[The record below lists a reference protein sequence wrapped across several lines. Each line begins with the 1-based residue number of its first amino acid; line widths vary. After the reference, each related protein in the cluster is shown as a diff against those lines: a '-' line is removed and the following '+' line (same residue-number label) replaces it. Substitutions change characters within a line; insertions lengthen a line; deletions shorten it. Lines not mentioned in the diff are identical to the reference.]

1 MSENI
6 QQDRTDIWMRP
17 TPQQTDTLT
26 TGSERLAQSL
36 KDEGLPVDMTDCW
49 AEFIKADPGIV
60 AFTELPTY
68 RKFILHADGTRTEY
82 VPIEAVHRAIK
93 KWETGT

>member
-1 MSENI
+1 MTTALI
-6 QQDRTDIWMRP
+6 
-17 TPQQTDTLT
+17 

-49 AEFIKADPGIV
+49 AEFIKADPGIKALV
-60 AFTELPTY
+60 SLAELV
-68 RKFILHADGTRTEY
+68 RDGKAARVDGDATLD
-82 VPIEAVHRAIK
+82 

>member
-1 MSENI
+1 M
-6 QQDRTDIWMRP
+6 TDALI
-17 TPQQTDTLT
+17 

-60 AFTELPTY
+60 ALI
-68 RKFILHADGTRTEY
+68 KHAQATVTDRGPWAKRGAAALKLWERGT
-82 VPIEAVHRAIK
+82 
-93 KWETGT
+93 

>member
-26 TGSERLAQSL
+26 TGSERLAAEVITCS
-36 KDEGLPVDMTDCW
+36 DEFESR
-49 AEFIKADPGIV
+49 AEIIKADPGIV
-60 AFTELPTY
+60 ALVEGMQEIAAGAP
-68 RKFILHADGTRTEY
+68 G
-82 VPIEAVHRAIK
+82 PIQIAKARLK
-93 KWETGT
+93 TWETG